1 MVYAHDDPARDN
13 CLEPE
18 NETVHL
24 GRCHLQLRKGRGDG
38 SRSGAGTGEY
48 KDLMQ
53 RIAGNGT
60 FRTALAYELLKHPRR
75 CLTAMQSFSDTI
87 AQVIRAMMANKLR
100 TFLTMFG
107 IAWGVGSL
115 LVLVGLGEGFRS
127 GQHRQLATFGND
139 LVMMWNGT
147 IPALANQHT
156 GMRPYQLT
164 PGDEDAMRALPQ
176 LRAVTGILGRND
188 LYEVSAFA
196 NTSGQVLGVEP
207 NYSQVRFMPV
217 AEGRF
222 ITQDDLTE
230 RRRVAVLGSKS
241 GSLLFPGRPFIG
253 ESITIND
260 VAFTIV
266 GRVESISRGN
276 NDSDNQKVYIPL
288 TIMQQQFAMK
298 GDNVAQDALSSIQY
312 QPAKKGDSA
321 AAVAAVHRVIAQR
334 HGFDP
339 SLKDAFEEWD
349 TIQEEK
355 MIGAIFNA
363 MDVFL
368 GGVGIVTLG
377 LGAVGIINIMLV
389 SVTERTRDIGVM
401 KAVGATKSSILAQFF
416 WEGLLLTGISGLVG
430 IAVSAGFMGLLQIT
444 LTGKMPGW
452 DPPRLVPWSAALAL
466 GSLMLCGVAAGLYPA
481 SKAAQMD
488 PIEALRKE

>member
-1 MVYAHDDPARDN
+1 
-13 CLEPE
+13 
-18 NETVHL
+18 
-24 GRCHLQLRKGRGDG
+24 
-38 SRSGAGTGEY
+38 
-48 KDLMQ
+48 MQ
-53 RIAGNGT
+53 N
-60 FRTALAYELLKHPRR
+60 
-75 CLTAMQSFSDTI
+75 FSDTI
-87 AQVIRAMMANKLR
+87 GQVFRAMMANKLR

-127 GQHRQLATFGND
+127 GQHRQLSNLGND

-147 IPALANQHT
+147 IPAVANQST

-164 PGDEDAMRALPQ
+164 PGDENAIRSLPQ
-176 LRAVTGILGRND
+176 VRDVTAFLSRND
-188 LYEVSAFA
+188 LYEVSAYA
-196 NTSGQVLGVEP
+196 NSSGQVLGVEP
-207 NYSQVRFMPV
+207 NYTTVRFVPL

-222 ITQDDLTE
+222 LNADDLAN
-230 RRRVAVLGSKS
+230 RRRVVVLGSKS
-241 GSLLFPGRPFIG
+241 ATLLFPGRPMLG

-260 VAFTIV
+260 VAFTVV
-266 GRVESISRGN
+266 GRVAPINRGN
-276 NDSDNQKVYIPL
+276 NDGDNQKVYIPL
-288 TIMQQQFAMK
+288 SIMHELFAMK
-298 GDNVAQDALSSIQY
+298 GDNVAPDALSSIQY
-312 QPAKKGDSA
+312 QPATKGDATA
-321 AAVAAVHRVIAQR
+321 AIAAVHRVVAAR

-349 TIQEEK
+349 TIQEEH

-389 SVTERTRDIGVM
+389 SVTERTREIGLL
-401 KAVGATKSSILAQFF
+401 KAIGATKSSVLAQFF
-416 WEGLLLTGISGLVG
+416 WEGLLLTGISGLIG
-430 IAVSAGFMGLLQIT
+430 IAVSAGFMELLQVG

-466 GSLMLCGVAAGLYPA
+466 SSLVICGVVAGLYPA
-481 SKAAQMD
+481 SRAAALD
-488 PIEALRKE
+488 PIEALRREG